1 MRLLTLERS
10 QRAAIIT
17 LNRPERRNA
26 LSRDLMHAFLETLDI
41 IGSDADVRTVIIAA
55 GGPVFSSGHDLS
67 EMIGRQESE
76 YSDLF
81 EICTRLMLRLSE
93 IPQPVIAEVQGLA
106 TAAGCQLVASCD
118 LAVAAEEARFAV
130 PGVRVGLFCTTPM
143 VPVVR
148 AIGRKRAM
156 QMLLTGDSIDA
167 RTAEAWG
174 LVNQVVPASEL
185 RNATL
190 ALATKIAASSAHT
203 VSIGKRAFYEQIG
216 LADRYA
222 YDRAT
227 ATMTGNALSA
237 DAQEGMAAF
246 LEKRQ
251 PVWRGR

>member
-10 QRAAIIT
+10 QSAAIVT

-26 LSRDLMHAFLETLDI
+26 LSRELMHAFLETLDI
-41 IGSDADVRTVIIAA
+41 IGSDADVRALIIGAE
-55 GGPVFSSGHDLS
+55 GSVFSSGHDLS
-67 EMIGRQESE
+67 EMLGRQESE

-130 PGVRVGLFCTTPM
+130 PGVQIGLFCTTPM

-156 QMLLTGDSIDA
+156 QMLLTGESIDA
-167 RTAEAWG
+167 RTAETWG

-190 ALATKIAASSAHT
+190 ALAAKIAASSPLT

-222 YDRAT
+222 YERAT
-227 ATMTGNALSA
+227 ATMTDNALST
-237 DAQEGMAAF
+237 DAQEGMSAF